1 MVKICAII
9 IIIFQLLS
17 SFLLTLAGQR
27 CFLWKISHVLQ
38 LWSSS
43 SFHVRFFSYF
53 ASFFDAFKYV
63 RSCHGLLE
71 FVCVSSSEYT
81 AWCEIMTNENDNESN
96 GKEPIFYKFLTAWM
110 VFPSFLIWCKHQ
122 RLDILCRCRHAA
134 NIKETFSTHLGYAK
148 SGQVNSGCKHYMV
161 RSLHCDHTSEFTIA
175 SRF

>member
-17 SFLLTLAGQR
+17 SFLLTLTGQR
-27 CFLWKISHVLQ
+27 CSLKDLSCAAVVVIVFVY
-38 LWSSS
+38 
-43 SFHVRFFSYF
+43 VRFFSYF

-96 GKEPIFYKFLTAWM
+96 GKEPIFYKFLTTWM

-122 RLDILCRCRHAA
+122 RLDIFCRCRHAA

-148 SGQVNSGCKHYMV
+148 SEQVNSGSKHYMA